1 MTMQIVVDAANTLGE
16 CVLWCD
22 RTGRVLWT
30 DIVASTLWTH
40 VPATGVTNRWP
51 MPEPVACFALTGDD
65 DVLLLG
71 LASGLAWYRFS
82 TSAVTR
88 IVDVEAHLPST
99 RLNDGRCDRQGRFVF
114 GTFNSAADP
123 RLPLGGYYRMNL
135 DLSLER
141 LPLQHA
147 AIANS
152 ICFSIDGATMYYC
165 DSQERVIRCCDYG
178 DTLSNDRVFA
188 DLTGDPGEPDGSTID
203 ADGHLW
209 NAYWGKGCIVRYRP
223 DGSVEWTVTLAAPQP
238 TCAAFGGTHLDVLYA
253 TSARQWLSDD
263 QLAAAPASGSLF
275 SQALAIRGLP
285 EARFLGVN
293 MHTDFDIN
301 ST

>member
-1 MTMQIVVDAANTLGE
+1 MTMQLAVDAANTLGE

-30 DIVASTLWTH
+30 DIVNATLWAHT
-40 VPATGVTNRWP
+40 PATGATASWP
-51 MPEPVACFALTGDD
+51 MPEPLACFALTEDD

-82 TSAVTR
+82 SGAVTR
-88 IVDVEAHLPST
+88 IADVEADLPST

-114 GTFNSAADP
+114 GTFNGQHNP
-123 RLPLGGYYRMNL
+123 CLPIGGYYRLNR

-152 ICFSIDGATMYYC
+152 ICFSLDGATMYYC
-165 DSQERVIRCCDYG
+165 DSLERVIRCCDYEG
-178 DTLSNDRVFA
+178 FANDRIFA
-188 DLTGDPGEPDGSTID
+188 DLRGDPGEPDGSTID

-209 NAYWGKGCIVRYRP
+209 NAYWAKGRIVRYRP
-223 DGSVEWTVTLAAPQP
+223 DGSVERTVTLPVPQP
-238 TCAAFGGTHLDVLYA
+238 TCVAFGGPELTTLYA
-253 TSARQWLSDD
+253 TSARQWLSSE
-263 QLAAAPASGSLF
+263 QLAAAPQSGGL
-275 SQALAIRGLP
+275 LREVLDVRGVP
-285 EARFLGVN
+285 EARFLGAWR
-293 MHTDFDIN
+293 
-301 ST
+301 